1 MNTEPSSLQGHFLV
15 ASPHLRDPN
24 FVGTV
29 VLMVRHD
36 ENGALGVVLNRPA
49 EKSLA
54 DLWQSVSETP
64 CLNQGAVHLGG
75 PVPGPLMAIHTR
87 EGLADVEI
95 CPGIYFAAE
104 KDKLESL
111 MEQPQDRLRV
121 FVGHS
126 GWAGG
131 QLEGELKEGAWLTA
145 PATLDLVFYDDADL
159 WHKVTRQIGK
169 SMLLDIVKPKH
180 VPDDPGMN

>member
-1 MNTEPSSLQGHFLV
+1 MSSLQGHFLV

-36 ENGALGVVLNRPA
+36 EHGALGVVLNRPA
-49 EKSLA
+49 DKSLRE
-54 DLWQSVSETP
+54 LWESVSETP
-64 CLNQGAVHLGG
+64 CQNDQPIHLGG

-87 EGLADVEI
+87 EGLADIEVM
-95 CPGIYFAAE
+95 PGIYFAAE
-104 KDKLESL
+104 KDKLEDL
-111 MEQPQDRLRV
+111 MGEPQERLRV

-131 QLEGELKEGAWLTA
+131 QLEGELKEGAWLTM
-145 PATLDLVFYDDADL
+145 PAKLDYVFCDEADL
-159 WHKVTRQIGK
+159 WHKVTREIGK
-169 SMLLDIVKPKH
+169 SMLMDIVKPKH